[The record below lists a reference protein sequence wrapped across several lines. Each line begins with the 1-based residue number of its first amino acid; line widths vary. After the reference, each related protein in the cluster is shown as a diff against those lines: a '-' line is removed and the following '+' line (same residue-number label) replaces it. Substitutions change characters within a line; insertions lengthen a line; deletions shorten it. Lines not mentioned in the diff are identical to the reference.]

1 MGCGLVEEGYF
12 EIEIIRQKDMT
23 KKKGKK
29 IGCLIATHPGQNNYG
44 TSLQG
49 FATLKV
55 VAKAGYK
62 AEIIRYKHTRDIAF
76 TLRTFIPYIRSGGI
90 NGYLRRKQKV
100 SDMKVNDEY
109 RRTYLIRRAAVD
121 AFKNEFFESIAH
133 EYTGY
138 KELHE
143 GSKNYDVVFV
153 GSDQVWGPLSLYRG
167 FYNLLFVDD
176 SVKKFSYASSFGVSE
191 IFPWQRKGTAGYLN
205 RLDMISVRE
214 QRGAE
219 IVRELTGREAK
230 VALDPTLLLTKGKWE
245 ECINEWDGKRER
257 TSEPKSIDEPYILTY
272 ILGERADIREE
283 IKKLSQ
289 ESGIKIVNLPHIDI
303 YHAMDDGLGDI
314 DLYDV
319 DPLDFVRLVKDA
331 SYVVTDSFHGSVF
344 SILMHK
350 KFITFYRAQ
359 PTSKSST
366 HSRID
371 SLFALFGLKQRLF
384 QGDIWGQMQQDIDYD
399 EVDRKIAAMREDSM
413 KFFLKGLNL

>member
-1 MGCGLVEEGYF
+1 
-12 EIEIIRQKDMT
+12 MT
-23 KKKGKK
+23 KNKGKK

-49 FATLKV
+49 FATLRV
-55 VAKAGYK
+55 AAKAGYPI
-62 AEIIRYKHTRDIAF
+62 EIIRYKHTRDIAF
-76 TLRTFIPYIRSGGI
+76 TLRTLIPYLCSGGI
-90 NGYLRRKQKV
+90 SGYLRRKKRGA
-100 SDMKVNDEY
+100 DMKANEEY

-121 AFKNEFFESIAH
+121 AFKEEVFERIAH
-133 EYTGY
+133 VYTGFN
-138 KELHE
+138 ELHE

-191 IFPWQRKGTAGYLN
+191 IFPWQRKGTARFLN

-219 IVRELTGREAK
+219 IVRELTGRVAK
-230 VALDPTLLLTKGKWE
+230 VALDPTMLLTKAEWE
-245 ECINEWDGKRER
+245 ACIKEWDDHRKR

-283 IKKLSQ
+283 IKKLSRD
-289 ESGIKIVNLPHIDI
+289 SGVKIVNLPHIDI
-303 YHAMDDGLGDI
+303 YHAMDEGLGDI

-319 DPLDFVRLVKDA
+319 DPLDFVRLVRDA
-331 SYVVTDSFHGSVF
+331 AYVATDSFHGTVF

-359 PTSKSST
+359 PTSKGST

-371 SLFALFGLKQRLF
+371 SLLAMFGLESRLF
-384 QGDIWGQMQQDIDYD
+384 KDDAWTQIQPEIDYA
-399 EVDRKIAAMREDSM
+399 EVDRKMTKQREDSM
-413 KFFLKGLNL
+413 KFFLEGLNL